1 MIDSGDLGIVLY
13 LRGPNSS
20 DAPTYFDRKGIER
33 QAGSLG
39 TAYAAMDDSID
50 TAHPYASAA
59 AASSMFVVITGMRE
73 GETVSVRCRQAY
85 RPEPNPGPAADPHFA
100 GPPLVYFDT
109 LWILQESGAATN
121 PDVAFSFPQDGAYLI
136 QTASDLLG
144 DVLEFS
150 AKSDADDD
158 SAASVMIAAKVGS

>member
-13 LRGPNSS
+13 LRGPNST

-39 TAYAAMDDSID
+39 TAYAAMDESID

-59 AASSMFVVITGMRE
+59 AASSMFVVVKDIDD
-73 GETVSVRCRQAY
+73 ETVTVRCRQAY

-109 LWILQESGAATN
+109 LWVLQETGGLT
-121 PDVAFSFPQDGAYLI
+121 DVEFPITQDGAYLI

-150 AKSDADDD
+150 AKTDNS
-158 SAASVMIAAKVGS
+158 SSFASVMIAAKVGS

>member
-1 MIDSGDLGIVLY
+1 MIDNGDLGIVLY
-13 LRGPNSS
+13 LRGPNST
-20 DAPTYFDRKGIER
+20 DAPTYVDRKGIER
-33 QAGSLG
+33 QAGVLG
-39 TAYAAMDDSID
+39 TAYAAMDASID

-59 AASSMFVVITGMRE
+59 AASSMFVVVTGMRE
-73 GETVSVRCRQAY
+73 GETISVRCRQAY

-109 LWILQESGAATN
+109 LWVLQETGGLT
-121 PDVAFSFPQDGAYLI
+121 DVEFSFTQDGSYLI

-158 SAASVMIAAKVGS
+158 SPASVMIAAKVGS